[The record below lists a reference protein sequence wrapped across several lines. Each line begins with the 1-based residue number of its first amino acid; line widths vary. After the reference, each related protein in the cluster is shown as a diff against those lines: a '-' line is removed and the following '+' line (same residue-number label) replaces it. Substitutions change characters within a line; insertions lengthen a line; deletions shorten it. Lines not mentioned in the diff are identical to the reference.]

1 MIKLTFSFL
10 IIALISGLVGL
21 IETTETAIFVAWLL
35 YAMGLG
41 LSLIIL
47 TTHKEPLYPE
57 LELA

>member
-47 TTHKEPLYPE
+47 TTHKEPLYLE